1 VTAIKDAIAA
11 IKEVLLLTDKVER
24 AGSLLSEVSREL
36 REHDRRLTRLE
47 TLVEFSSARAGI
59 RELPGP
65 DNDKR

>member
-1 VTAIKDAIAA
+1 MTAIKDAIAA
-11 IKEVLLLTDKVER
+11 MKEVFLLTDKVER

-36 REHDRRLTRLE
+36 REHDRRLTRIE

-59 RELPGP
+59 RELPGR